1 MIKKGNINNL
11 RETLLLVNLFL
22 FWFIHSL
29 RVAGVAA
36 LQLALSEPN
45 LHTVVDRNRA
55 AVHGAFHL
63 AGLLHLDNFCG
74 SLDEVGP
81 LDGGHGVAVGLDG
94 GEVHGL
100 LNDLALLPRHRLTL
114 LLASTNLVSMLI
126 NVPVSDTVVLSDSLA
141 LWHLLVVLHRV
152 LLLLAVP
159 VREVLV
165 RHVAFLALG
174 RPDLGGT
181 FSPPD
186 SVTLNFG
193 GILTDSFRL
202 GNTVFLEFGVAALGS
217 GGGVLY
223 NIPEGDISAEVFL
236 QSTFANQGQGK
247 ETKSNRKKIEVR
259 HG

>member
-11 RETLLLVNLFL
+11 RETLLLVNFLL
-22 FWFIHSL
+22 FWFIHGL

-36 LQLALSEPN
+36 LQLALGEPN
-45 LHTVVDRNRA
+45 LHAVVNSNGA
-55 AVHGAFHL
+55 AVNRAFHL

-74 SLDEVGP
+74 SLNEGGP

-114 LLASTNLVSMLI
+114 LLASPNLVSMLI

-141 LWHLLVVLHRV
+141 LRHLLVVLHRV
-152 LLLLAVP
+152 LLLLAVL

-174 RPDLGGT
+174 RPNLGGT

-247 ETKSNRKKIEVR
+247 ETKSNRKKIEGS